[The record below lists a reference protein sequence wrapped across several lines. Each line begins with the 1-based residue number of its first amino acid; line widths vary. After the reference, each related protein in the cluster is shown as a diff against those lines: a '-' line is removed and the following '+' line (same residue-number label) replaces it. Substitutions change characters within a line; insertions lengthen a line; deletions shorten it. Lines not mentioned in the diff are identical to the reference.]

1 MFSLENCYRIDK
13 RAAVIGRDRRDE
25 RTAAMT
31 DRAGGGTEVM
41 GTADHR
47 RAQMMSAALQVISER
62 GYADTRIADVAER
75 AGISPALVIYYFK
88 TKDQLLTEAIRQYED
103 SWYAVGQRR
112 MAQLPTAAARIEEI
126 VAMSCLPEAD
136 PEPGSSWQLW
146 LDFWAQ
152 AARNP
157 EVASVRR
164 KSDERWREEIAA
176 LVLAGQ
182 DAGEFRDV
190 DPAGFAIC
198 LTALLD
204 GLTVQI
210 ALEDPVVD
218 PVGAFELSM
227 QFVADRLGLDWKPG
241 RGRLSGA
248 AQPGGS

>member
-1 MFSLENCYRIDK
+1 
-13 RAAVIGRDRRDE
+13 
-25 RTAAMT
+25 MT
-31 DRAGGGTEVM
+31 DRVGDGAEAT
-41 GTADHR
+41 GTADQR
-47 RAQMMSAALQVISER
+47 RAQMMAAALEVISER
-62 GYADTRIADVAER
+62 GYSDTRIADVAER

-88 TKDQLLTEAIRQYED
+88 TKDQLLTEAIRKYED

-112 MAQLPTAAARIEEI
+112 MAELPTSAARIEEI

-136 PEPGSSWQLW
+136 PEPASSWQLW

-157 EVASVRR
+157 QVASVRR
-164 KSDERWREEIAA
+164 KSDERWREEIAG

-182 DAGEFRDV
+182 AAGEFRDV
-190 DPAGFAIC
+190 DPASFAIC

-210 ALEDPVVD
+210 ALEDPAVD

-227 QFVADRLGLDWKPG
+227 QFVADQLGLDWKPG
-241 RGRLSGA
+241 RGRA
-248 AQPGGS
+248 A

>member
-1 MFSLENCYRIDK
+1 MR
-13 RAAVIGRDRRDE
+13 
-25 RTAAMT
+25 
-31 DRAGGGTEVM
+31 DRAGDGAEAA
-41 GTADHR
+41 GTADQR
-47 RAQMMSAALQVISER
+47 RAQMMAAALQVISER

-112 MAQLPTAAARIEEI
+112 MAQLPSAAARIEEI

-136 PEPGSSWQLW
+136 PEPASSWQLW

-164 KSDERWREEIAA
+164 KSDERWRDEIAG

-182 DAGEFRDV
+182 AAGEFAAV
-190 DPAGFAIC
+190 DAAGFAIC

-210 ALEDPVVD
+210 ALEDPAVD

-227 QFVADRLGLDWKPG
+227 QFVADQLGLDWKPG
-241 RGRLSGA
+241 RGRVPAAARPGA
-248 AQPGGS
+248 AGEIS